1 MKIHLGNDAIQ
12 QTNEVQYKDIP
23 LAFIDTYDS
32 EYKVHFNIKKEFS
45 FNTSTQIKAYDI
57 INNPSAFFFDSN
69 NKLLKNTEVKRLGG
83 SYIYEPRN
91 ITEFSPVMF
100 SASAVVKKN
109 MKFSDT
115 EKYNLKVT
123 VADSTQEL
131 PLANQL
137 IKIFGDG
144 YHRNLCPSN
153 ITINEGT
160 LIPQY
165 LLKYQPTES
174 DFMFVRCND
183 VSHMPNGLN
192 FQDILNSYSNI
203 WCFVKTHTQYIYE
216 VNDDTEFTTQ
226 EGHLNSF
233 YRPTKRNK
241 KPTHFFKQLGLLP
254 TDDSLINLGYTLEQ
268 VYEDVLIYNKPK
280 SGFLIVA
287 PDSFADNIVENSKI
301 IYDVMMYVF
310 LQAYYKTKSE
320 YTWITNDPV
329 DYIAQSN
336 QKINMYH
343 NTISLENLLKNDNYN
358 IGNAYTLI
366 DVKTSDP
373 NILFVGMSNDGDL
386 YFRKQTGY
394 ITDPIKPDNY
404 ISYLTT
410 RHTVLLYTQQDI
422 NYKETKLNI
431 SYFNREEKV
440 FIEIDPIFSSEQE
453 IYIPYKQTLEIPDVT
468 KTYYLC
474 TKRGHVDKINLLEF
488 VDAQEYSMDKHGIII
503 CELYTEITKAP
514 KAIDIRIFGGGL
526 PDNAQDDFNMID
538 IGNIYGR
545 PYRIGSTVII
555 KLPKALQQYEQLL
568 LKELDK
574 HIASG
579 EIPVLIF
586 E

>member
-1 MKIHLGNDAIQ
+1 
-12 QTNEVQYKDIP
+12 
-23 LAFIDTYDS
+23 
-32 EYKVHFNIKKEFS
+32 
-45 FNTSTQIKAYDI
+45 
-57 INNPSAFFFDSN
+57 
-69 NKLLKNTEVKRLGG
+69 
-83 SYIYEPRN
+83 
-91 ITEFSPVMF
+91 MF
-100 SASAVVKKN
+100 SASAVIKKN

-183 VSHMPNGLN
+183 VSHMPYGLS

-216 VNDDTEFTTQ
+216 ANNDTEFTTQ

-268 VYEDVLIYNKPK
+268 VYEDILIYSKPK

-329 DYIAQSN
+329 D
-336 QKINMYH
+336 
-343 NTISLENLLKNDNYN
+343 
-358 IGNAYTLI
+358 
-366 DVKTSDP
+366 
-373 NILFVGMSNDGDL
+373 
-386 YFRKQTGY
+386 
-394 ITDPIKPDNY
+394 
-404 ISYLTT
+404 
-410 RHTVLLYTQQDI
+410 
-422 NYKETKLNI
+422 
-431 SYFNREEKV
+431 
-440 FIEIDPIFSSEQE
+440 
-453 IYIPYKQTLEIPDVT
+453 
-468 KTYYLC
+468 C
-474 TKRGHVDKINLLEF
+474 TK
-488 VDAQEYSMDKHGIII
+488 
-503 CELYTEITKAP
+503 
-514 KAIDIRIFGGGL
+514 
-526 PDNAQDDFNMID
+526 
-538 IGNIYGR
+538 
-545 PYRIGSTVII
+545 
-555 KLPKALQQYEQLL
+555 
-568 LKELDK
+568 
-574 HIASG
+574 
-579 EIPVLIF
+579 
-586 E
+586 